1 MIWENSTINQEMIV
15 EAAGEEDQ
23 EAEGEEDQVDLEES
37 LEHQKYLFNSTDCL
51 EYLLLEDNKIP

>member
-1 MIWENSTINQEMIV
+1 MIV
-15 EAAGEEDQ
+15 EAAGGEDQ
-23 EAEGEEDQVDLEES
+23 EAESEEDQVDLEES